1 MNNIIVS
8 APCKI
13 HLLGEHSAVYGKPA
27 ILAALDKR
35 CAIKIVRNASSD
47 ITITSNITKYE
58 AKLRYEAVIE
68 TAKQARDEWKKY
80 ISSNDIS
87 ILKKITEDALDYAII
102 AIGET
107 FLHYNQK
114 PASGFSL
121 CINSDIP
128 TGAGLGS
135 SASLAVAIVG
145 AVSLFLGKPFN
156 KEVINTIAYQVEMK
170 RHGLPSGGDNATV
183 CFGGLIWYRKETEVL
198 KIIMQP
204 VAAKIP
210 DAIAK
215 NFLVINTGT
224 PVESTGEMVGYVRE
238 LYKTHPEIVEV
249 FLREQERLT
258 RELVTVLG
266 SSNEK
271 ELMRIFREG
280 EKNLEWIGVVSNFSK
295 TVIREIEAKGGAAK
309 ICGGGG
315 KEKGTG
321 VLLAYHADPSIV
333 EAIAKEKNFMYFRAK
348 LGAEGVRIDA

>member
-27 ILAALDKR
+27 LLTALDKR
-35 CAIKIVRNASSD
+35 CAVKIARTASLD

-58 AKLRYEAVIE
+58 ARLNYESVIE
-68 TAKQARDEWKKY
+68 TTKQARSEWKKY
-80 ISSNDIS
+80 IATNDVV

-107 FLHYNQK
+107 FLYYNQK

-121 CINSDIP
+121 RIDSEIP

-135 SASLAVAIVG
+135 SASLAAATIG
-145 AVSLFLGKPFN
+145 AVSLFLGKPFDR
-156 KEVINTIAYQVEMK
+156 EVINNISYQVEMK

-183 CFGGLIWYRKETEVL
+183 CFGGLIWYRKETEGL

-204 VAAKIP
+204 IATKIP
-210 DAIAK
+210 ENVSQ
-215 NFLVINTGT
+215 NFFIINTGT
-224 PVESTGEMVGYVRE
+224 PVESTGEMVGYVRKLRQE
-238 LYKTHPEIVEV
+238 HPEIVEA
-249 FLREQERLT
+249 FLREQEHLT
-258 RELVTVLG
+258 RELVSVLNVG
-266 SSNEK
+266 NEK
-271 ELMRIFREG
+271 ELIRIIREG
-280 EKNLEWIGVVSNFSK
+280 QKNLEWIGVVSDFSK
-295 TVIREIEAKGGAAK
+295 EIIREIESKGGAAK

-321 VLLAYHADPSIV
+321 VLLVYHTDPVVVS
-333 EAIAKEKNFMYFRAK
+333 AIAKEKNVSFFQIQ
-348 LGAEGVRIDA
+348 LGAEGVRKDA